1 MRSEAQKAADKR
13 YKAAHKA
20 ENALFQ
26 AAVKTAELKE
36 IEELLTARK
45 MTKAAFVRWA
55 TEELKKQ

>member
-26 AAVKTAELKE
+26 AAVKTTELNE
-36 IEELLTARK
+36 IEELLAARK
-45 MTKAAFVRWA
+45 RRNT
-55 TEELKKQ
+55 L